1 MSITVEQRD
10 YPEFDDKII
19 TYVDENLNKGK
30 PFKARVVGCSYDV
43 GVTFVYA
50 DSPKKYVLCYHGFS
64 SPRMKIASE
73 EFKEKYKDS
82 WPVLFEWF
90 VKSIADGFI
99 SMQEEPPVHG
109 SQIVDTLRAGTIGAS
124 RCAFGQ

>member
-1 MSITVEQRD
+1 MSDTVEQRD

-19 TYVDENLNKGK
+19 TYVDEDLNKGV
-30 PFKARVVGCSYDV
+30 PFKARVVGCSFDV
-43 GVTFVYA
+43 GVTLVYS
-50 DSPKKYVLCYHGFS
+50 DNPKKYLLCYHGFS
-64 SPRMKIASE
+64 SPRMKIASDG
-73 EFKEKYKDS
+73 FKEKYKDS

-109 SQIVDTLRAGTIGAS
+109 SQIVDTLRAGAVGAS
-124 RCAFGQ
+124 SCAFGA